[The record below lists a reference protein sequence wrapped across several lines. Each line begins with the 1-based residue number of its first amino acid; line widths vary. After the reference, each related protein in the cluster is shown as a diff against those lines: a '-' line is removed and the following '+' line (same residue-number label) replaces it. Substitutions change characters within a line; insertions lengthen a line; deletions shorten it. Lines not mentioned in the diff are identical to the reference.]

1 MEELQ
6 EDLHRLLV
14 VDNENLARIQLVQLL
29 SGHGYVCD
37 EAVNAAEA
45 LQLLRSDDS
54 YLAALCDIEMPGE
67 SGIEL
72 ARMLS
77 SDHPDVAVIM
87 TTGIDDPATAK
98 AAFEVGAYSYLLK
111 PICLNQMLITLT
123 GALRRRELERTR
135 ADRNRAGGL
144 EVARSRALASVLRVF
159 DGGMTEEA
167 GSLGMIEM
175 LSRVVSLR
183 GEETEQHINRMSRYA
198 ANLAAKVGFSDL
210 SWDEFRMAAA
220 LHDVGKIGVP
230 DTVLLKPARLS
241 PDQRILLQRHTL
253 IGFQLLQGAPTNALK
268 AAAFVALYHHERWD
282 GNGYP
287 HGLRGEEI
295 PWAARITAI
304 ADVFDALTSQRVYKA
319 PIEVDA
325 ALDMMSE
332 QRGRHFEP
340 DALDAFLSS
349 RQSIMAVRDEY
360 PDSEP
365 EPRIRVLT
373 VDDHDMFV
381 EALGRLLASQ
391 PQVRLVGSAGSVA
404 GAIEATSAYL
414 PDVVLMDF
422 ELPDGDGAKAIQA
435 IKALDPRVKVVML
448 TGRSDRVALT
458 RAVAA
463 GANGFVNKA
472 DSVENL
478 IQAIVAAHQ
487 GEIPKQFAEVRDVL
501 RMMSPTQR
509 GIGLDLRP
517 RELEV
522 LQLIALGLTNHRIAE
537 KLYIS
542 PNTVNNHTHN
552 IFQKLDVHSKLEA
565 VATAMREGILT
576 SNVYQSDLSAQPSN
590 A

>member
-1 MEELQ
+1 VEEPQ
-6 EDLHRLLV
+6 EDVHRLLV
-14 VDNENLARIQLVQLL
+14 VDDDDLARVQLVQLL
-29 SGHGYVCD
+29 STHGYVCD
-37 EAVNAAEA
+37 EAVSAPEA

-54 YLAALCDIEMPGE
+54 YLAALCDIEMAAE

-72 ARMLS
+72 ARKLS
-77 SDHPDVAVIM
+77 SDHPEVAVIV
-87 TTGIDDPATAK
+87 TTGIDDPATAEI
-98 AAFEVGAYSYLLK
+98 AFEVGAYGYLLK
-111 PICLNQMLITLT
+111 PISLNQMLITLT
-123 GALRRRELERTR
+123 GALRWRDLERAR
-135 ADRNRAGGL
+135 GERNRSGGS
-144 EVARSRALASVLRVF
+144 EVARSRALVSVLKVM

-167 GSLGMIEM
+167 GSLDMIEM

-183 GEETEQHINRMSRYA
+183 NEETGQHIERMSRYA

-230 DTVLLKPARLS
+230 DSILLKPARLS

-253 IGFQLLQGAPTNALK
+253 IGFQLLQDVPTNALK
-268 AAAFVALYHHERWD
+268 VAGSIALYHHERWD

-287 HGLRGEEI
+287 HGLRGEKI

-304 ADVFDALTSQRVYKA
+304 ADVFDALTSHRVYKA
-319 PIEVDA
+319 AVEVDA

-332 QRGRHFEP
+332 QRGRHFDP
-340 DALDAFLSS
+340 NALDAFVTS
-349 RQSIMAVRDEY
+349 RDSIMAVREEY
-360 PDSEP
+360 PDSGP

-381 EALGRLLASQ
+381 ESLGRLLASQ
-391 PQVRLVGSAGSVA
+391 PDIRLVGSAGSVA
-404 GAIEATSAYL
+404 AAIEATTAYL
-414 PDVVLMDF
+414 PDVVLMDY
-422 ELPDGDGAKAIQA
+422 ELPDGDGIKAIRA

-448 TGRSDRVALT
+448 TGRSDRNALT
-458 RAVAA
+458 RAVEA
-463 GANGFVNKA
+463 GASGFVNKTEC
-472 DSVENL
+472 VEEL
-478 IQAIVAAHQ
+478 IRAIVAAYN
-487 GEIPKQFAEVRDVL
+487 GEIPKQFIEVRDVL
-501 RMMSPTQR
+501 RRMSPTQR

-522 LQLIALGLTNHRIAE
+522 LELMALGLTNHLIAE

-552 IFQKLDVHSKLEA
+552 IFEKLDVHSKLEA

-576 SNVYQSDLSAQPSN
+576 GNVYRSDLSA
-590 A
+590 